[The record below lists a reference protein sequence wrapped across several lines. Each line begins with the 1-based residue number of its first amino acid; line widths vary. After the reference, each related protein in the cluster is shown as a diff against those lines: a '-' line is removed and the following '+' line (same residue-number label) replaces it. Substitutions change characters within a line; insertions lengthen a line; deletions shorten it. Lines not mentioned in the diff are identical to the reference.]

1 MAFST
6 GFQSVQRHNIRN
18 LYSTNVSIEHRTMKR
33 KMESQRK
40 ISRNNKYVSVSTN
53 SDRITYEYFPEY
65 KAYIPKAPA
74 FRIVSARKARE
85 ISDRLSMSRQRT
97 FSFPTKEEEK
107 EPEENSL
114 RRETSSIEIQ
124 QNSVERLNQPTVASY
139 IRLKMS
145 AGKKKPLHVSE
156 ITNACDRLHL
166 QPSQRYFPSAYKNWL
181 HVNEA
186 KSMRT
191 SFITN
196 YSNRNSYSS
205 GLEY

>member
-1 MAFST
+1 
-6 GFQSVQRHNIRN
+6 
-18 LYSTNVSIEHRTMKR
+18 
-33 KMESQRK
+33 
-40 ISRNNKYVSVSTN
+40 
-53 SDRITYEYFPEY
+53 
-65 KAYIPKAPA
+65 
-74 FRIVSARKARE
+74 
-85 ISDRLSMSRQRT
+85 MSRQRT

-156 ITNACDRLHL
+156 ISNACDRLHL

-196 YSNRNSYSS
+196 YSNRSSYSS